1 MLRSSEK
8 NLKTKLMLSHFNLK
22 DSNMTHMSHIPI
34 ICMSCQCQEIGFI
47 IKGKKAYK
55 DDTRK

>member
-1 MLRSSEK
+1 
-8 NLKTKLMLSHFNLK
+8 MLSHFNLK

-34 ICMSCQCQEIGFI
+34 ISMSCQCQEIGFI

-55 DDTRK
+55 DGTRK